1 MGESTWE
8 LIALGGGR
16 HDDRRLSVR
25 DEEGLL
31 ARRRNEGME

>member
-8 LIALGGGR
+8 LIALGGSR
-16 HDDRRLSVR
+16 HGDGRLSVR
-25 DEEGLL
+25 DDEGLL